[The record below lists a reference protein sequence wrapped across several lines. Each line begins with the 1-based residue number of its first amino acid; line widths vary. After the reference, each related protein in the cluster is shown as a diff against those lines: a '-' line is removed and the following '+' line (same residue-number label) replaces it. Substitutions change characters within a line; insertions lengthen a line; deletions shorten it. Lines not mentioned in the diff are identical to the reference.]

1 LKFYLHK
8 NKAGFTLSEL
18 IITMLFGSIM
28 IIGTLGFSY
37 YSRIDV
43 QKADQYNTSVEIA
56 ELVLND
62 WKAAGGDSSYDPV
75 ESLSGQLDITHSDT
89 SLSGLENIL
98 GSYTVVIDGNAFLL
112 TLSHR
117 NPVGDKPRLISVV
130 VDWVEESETWEL
142 SDCRQFVKLSGYVA
156 NSQ

>member
-1 LKFYLHK
+1 
-8 NKAGFTLSEL
+8 
-18 IITMLFGSIM
+18 MLFGSIM
-28 IIGTLGFSY
+28 ILGTLGFSY

-43 QKADQYNTSVEIA
+43 QKADLYSTSVEIA

-62 WKAAGGDSSYDPV
+62 WKAAGGDSGYDPV
-75 ESLSGQLDITHSDT
+75 ESLSGQLDITNSNT

-98 GSYTVVIDGNAFLL
+98 GSYIVIIDGNEFVL

-117 NPVGDKPRLISVV
+117 NPVGDKPKLINVV
-130 VDWVEESETWEL
+130 VDWVEEFRTWEL
-142 SDCRQFVKLSGYVA
+142 NDCRQFVKLSGYVA